1 MSRDRASAEER
12 FRCLYAE
19 HVDPILGFAMRRADQ
34 ADDAADIV
42 AETFL
47 VAWRRIDEVHRQT
60 KHVNCLPNTS
70 PKKPASPSSVNATH
84 ARTPMRSRPSPTV
97 TPPAQD

>member
-1 MSRDRASAEER
+1 MSRDHASAEER

-34 ADDAADIV
+34 ADDAADIG

-47 VAWRRIDEVHRQT
+47 VAWRRIRRGTEPG
-60 KHVNCLPNTS
+60 LI
-70 PKKPASPSSVNATH
+70 ASSAG
-84 ARTPMRSRPSPTV
+84 
-97 TPPAQD
+97 

>member
-1 MSRDRASAEER
+1 MSRDHASAEER

-47 VAWRRIDEVHRQT
+47 VAWRRIDEV
-60 KHVNCLPNTS
+60 PG
-70 PKKPASPSSVNATH
+70 PG
-84 ARTPMRSRPSPTV
+84 RSRPA
-97 TPPAQD
+97 PARGPRP